1 VSNAGGAGPDP
12 GPPPPPAPECYRHEG
27 RRAAVRCTRCDRP
40 VCTDCMLEAP
50 VGWQCPEC
58 MRAGAK
64 RSRQV
69 PAFTRTGPGRSGVVG
84 STNPTPV
91 VLVIIAVNVVVF
103 LLEGF
108 GNNASFV
115 HRFAMWPLGVHL
127 QHQYYRA
134 FTAMFLH
141 LNFQHIL
148 FNMIVLL
155 IVGPAVEVL
164 LGKARFLALYLI
176 AGFGG
181 NVGSYLLGTPNELG
195 IGASG
200 AIMGVLGAYVV
211 IGLRRRLPVAPIVVL
226 LVVNFAIGFWG
237 NVDWRAHLGGLVTGS
252 LLALAYDYAGGLRD
266 RTADVALTVGASAAV
281 VALLALV
288 LTSVAPGHVDLG

>member
-1 VSNAGGAGPDP
+1 VSVPGGPWTD
-12 GPPPPPAPECYRHEG
+12 PAPAAAAPACYNHAD
-27 RRAAVRCTRCDRP
+27 RRAAVQCTRCDKP
-40 VCTDCMLEAP
+40 ICTDCMVEAP

-58 MRAGAK
+58 TRTGAK

-91 VLVIIAVNVVVF
+91 VLVIVAVNVVVF

-108 GNNASFV
+108 GTNSSV
-115 HRFAMWPLGVHL
+115 IHRFAMWPAAVYLR
-127 QHQYYRA
+127 QEYYRA

-141 LNFQHIL
+141 ANFLHIL
-148 FNMIVLL
+148 FNMLALL

-176 AGFGG
+176 AGLGG
-181 NVGSYLLGTPNELG
+181 SVGSYLLSVPNVAG

-200 AIMGVLGAYVV
+200 AIMGVMGAYVV
-211 IGLRRRLPVAPIVVL
+211 IGLRRRLPVAPVVIL
-226 LVVNFAIGFWG
+226 LVVNFAIGFSG
-237 NVDWRAHLGGLVTGS
+237 DIDWRAHLGGLATGAV
-252 LLALAYDYAGGLRD
+252 LALVYDYAGGLRD
-266 RTADVALTVGASAAV
+266 RTADLAVTVGASAVAVGLLAV
-281 VALLALV
+281 VLG
-288 LTSVAPGHVDLG
+288 SVAPGHVNLG